1 MQLNIRSQIK
11 KLSTRINLLSVIK
24 EAVVNSFQSGSK
36 EIKLTFY
43 RDGKQKDLLNGKPKI
58 VGLDITD
65 DGAGFNQDNINS
77 FSTYGSE
84 WKAKEGCKGIGRL
97 CFLKIFDSVSINSS
111 LLALNQK
118 VSVDFTDEFQ
128 KTDFRITENV
138 VIPKNQTTISFRKIK
153 SSHEKIWE
161 IDWIRNEL
169 YDHILP
175 LLYLNSERP
184 VKIILIDGDEERTI
198 DTNNLPIFETKSFSI
213 KEFHTNDQE
222 EISFTLHYSFAESVK
237 KSETT
242 LTDFYCANKLAVCR
256 LKDKEF
262 RITPLE
268 GVKTTLLLTSD
279 FFDKRVNDER
289 NDFDIFPKITNLTN
303 PLSWEVINNQLRE
316 IIKEIIYEKYPEL
329 EATNKEL
336 IKSIKEDN
344 LHLVEYL
351 QDVDSLG
358 GMVDGDSIIE
368 RAEEIYKQEKIA
380 FKKELKEKKIDS
392 SEIIRKA
399 SNLAGKELIE
409 YVTTRDKV
417 ISEFE
422 HLDLNNESDEEIIRN
437 HFLKRGLV
445 GTNYSPI
452 DTKENSLWL
461 LDDKFMTYNY
471 VASERQLNT
480 LLKAVGLEEIESE
493 DRFDIGIYSNST
505 EAKKAILIEFKKF
518 TANYKENGEGIS
530 QLSTYADQL
539 QKAGIN
545 ELYLYLIASV
555 DDKFR
560 NNLTNLFK
568 FTKIFSQDGEIYQGA
583 LNNLNAYIQIMSPKA
598 LIADA
603 KARNKTFIDIIRKNN
618 GLDEQL

>member
-1 MQLNIRSQIK
+1 
-11 KLSTRINLLSVIK
+11 
-24 EAVVNSFQSGSK
+24 
-36 EIKLTFY
+36 
-43 RDGKQKDLLNGKPKI
+43 
-58 VGLDITD
+58 
-65 DGAGFNQDNINS
+65 
-77 FSTYGSE
+77 
-84 WKAKEGCKGIGRL
+84 
-97 CFLKIFDSVSINSS
+97 
-111 LLALNQK
+111 
-118 VSVDFTDEFQ
+118 
-128 KTDFRITENV
+128 
-138 VIPKNQTTISFRKIK
+138 
-153 SSHEKIWE
+153 
-161 IDWIRNEL
+161 
-169 YDHILP
+169 
-175 LLYLNSERP
+175 
-184 VKIILIDGDEERTI
+184 
-198 DTNNLPIFETKSFSI
+198 
-213 KEFHTNDQE
+213 
-222 EISFTLHYSFAESVK
+222 
-237 KSETT
+237 
-242 LTDFYCANKLAVCR
+242 
-256 LKDKEF
+256 
-262 RITPLE
+262 
-268 GVKTTLLLTSD
+268 
-279 FFDKRVNDER
+279 
-289 NDFDIFPKITNLTN
+289 
-303 PLSWEVINNQLRE
+303 LSWEVINNQLRE
-316 IIKEIIYEKYPEL
+316 IIKEIIYEKYPKL

-480 LLKAVGLEEIESE
+480 LLKAVGLEEIESK

-518 TANYKENGEGIS
+518 TANHKENGEGIS
-530 QLSTYADQL
+530 QLSTYADQP